1 MGVNLWGEM
10 PLYVRPASVVYTC
23 TITRQRQE
31 PAPDLIRGTETA
43 YKAESPGELAPHN
56 NALDS
61 GDTVNV
67 AAAS

>member
-1 MGVNLWGEM
+1 MGVNLWGER

-43 YKAESPGELAPHN
+43 YKAESPGESAPHDE
-56 NALDS
+56 APDS
-61 GDTVNV
+61 GDTVNAAV
-67 AAAS
+67 AS